1 MMMMMQQ
8 EKKKKD
14 VQLQAMWFAAGTAA
28 VLACIQRA
36 ILVSFMEQWRMLV
49 FLALNLLLLA
59 ILFTSTHNPIS
70 LNEEINS
77 NCSSNSNNTS
87 VRRSN
92 FEVEEE
98 KDQLKKHRSISATPL
113 PPQEN
118 CGIENSNL
126 VEIGDGG
133 GGGGGKTEK
142 VADLDENIVDESCA
156 KKDEEAPPELSK
168 EELNKRAEAFIAMFR
183 QHLVSDAKAGGK
195 ICRLQSYSQLHSKEG
210 DQIMAKRRA
219 SHSGRHHSG
228 EKPFRG
234 RFSYS

>member
-1 MMMMMQQ
+1 MQQ

-87 VRRSN
+87 
-92 FEVEEE
+92 
-98 KDQLKKHRSISATPL
+98 LKKHRSISATPL